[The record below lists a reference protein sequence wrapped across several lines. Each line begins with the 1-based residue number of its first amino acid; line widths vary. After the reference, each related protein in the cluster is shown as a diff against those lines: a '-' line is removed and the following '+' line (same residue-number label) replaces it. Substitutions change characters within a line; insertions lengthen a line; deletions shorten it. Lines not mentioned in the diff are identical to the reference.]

1 MSTGSYSLQIF
12 WLYNRKVAFKLETIF
27 LSCNQARY
35 PTDAKYSFSRKSGV
49 NRALLMSSFGP
60 QKKFTACILRRR
72 YISVISV
79 IITLTLAVRDVY
91 AVT

>member
-12 WLYNRKVAFKLETIF
+12 WLYNRKVAFKLEVIF

-49 NRALLMSSFGP
+49 NRALLMRSFGP
-60 QKKFTACILRRR
+60 EKNSQHASYGDVVFLS
-72 YISVISV
+72 SV
-79 IITLTLAVRDVY
+79 
-91 AVT
+91 